1 MFNVFL
7 IINKYRFYMVRKY
20 RKTSHSKYELKVHL
34 IWVTKYR
41 FKVLVNDIKLRI
53 RDLIRQCCDTSD
65 IHIIRGHV
73 SADHVH
79 LYISYPPMLSITEIV
94 KSIKG
99 RTSRRIQEEYPELS
113 KKYWGQHFWSIGY
126 AAFSAGDITD
136 EIIKEYV
143 KNHQDKDFGEF
154 TVGN

>member
-1 MFNVFL
+1 MS
-7 IINKYRFYMVRKY
+7 RRY
-20 RKTSHSKYELKVHL
+20 RKTSHSKYELKAHL

-41 FKVLVNDIKLRI
+41 YKVLVNDIKFRI
-53 RDLIRQCCDTSD
+53 RELIRQCCDASD

-73 SADHVH
+73 SSDHVH
-79 LYISYPPMLSITEIV
+79 LYISYPPQLSVTEIV

-99 RTSRRIQEEYPELS
+99 RTSRRIQAEFPELS

-136 EIIKEYV
+136 EMIKEYV

-154 TVGN
+154 TVDK

>member
-1 MFNVFL
+1 MFGGG
-7 IINKYRFYMVRKY
+7 MVRKY

-41 FKVLVNDIKLRI
+41 YKVLINDIKHRI
-53 RDLIRQCCDTSD
+53 RELIRQCCDASD

-73 SADHVH
+73 SADHIH
-79 LYISYPPMLSITEIV
+79 LYISYPPQLSVTEIV

-126 AAFSAGDITD
+126 AAFSSGDITD
-136 EIIKEYV
+136 EVITEYV

-154 TVGN
+154 TVEK

>member
-1 MFNVFL
+1 M
-7 IINKYRFYMVRKY
+7 IRKY

-41 FKVLVNDIKLRI
+41 YKVLIKDIKYRI
-53 RDLIRQCCDTSD
+53 RELIRQCCDAQD

-79 LYISYPPMLSITEIV
+79 LYISYPPQLSITDIV

-99 RTSRRIQEEYPELS
+99 RTSRRIQEEFPKLG
-113 KKYWGQHFWSIGY
+113 KKYWGQHFWSIEY
-126 AAFSAGDITD
+126 AAFSAGDIND

-154 TVGN
+154 TVDN

>member
-1 MFNVFL
+1 
-7 IINKYRFYMVRKY
+7 MVRKY

-41 FKVLVNDIKLRI
+41 YKVLINDIKYRI
-53 RDLIRQCCDTSD
+53 RELIRQCCDSKD
-65 IHIIRGHV
+65 IHIIRGHI
-73 SADHVH
+73 SSDHVH
-79 LYISYPPMLSITEIV
+79 LYISYPPQLSVTEMV

-99 RTSRRIQEEYPELS
+99 RTSRRIQAEFPELS
-113 KKYWGQHFWSIGY
+113 KRYWGQHFWSIGY

-143 KNHQDKDFGEF
+143 KNHQDKDYGEF
-154 TVGN
+154 TVDK